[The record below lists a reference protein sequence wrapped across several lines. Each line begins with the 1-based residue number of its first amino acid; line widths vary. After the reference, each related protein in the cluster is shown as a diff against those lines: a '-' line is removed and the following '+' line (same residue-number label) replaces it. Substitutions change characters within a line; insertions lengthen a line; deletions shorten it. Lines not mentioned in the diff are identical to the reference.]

1 MKVIKAYLHFSTFL
15 CISQHLSTFLCIPLH
30 FSSFLCIPLNFSEFL
45 CIPLHLST
53 FHCISLHS
61 FAFLYIS
68 LHFSAFYILRQ
79 FDGAYR
85 RPMEAIFYIRWG
97 CSRRCPC
104 CWGWCPWR
112 STRPGRR
119 AIPTCHA
126 GAGIVEETWSW
137 KLKVKLPQYPHE
149 HDLPAVL
156 AMPPPAPPH
165 QLLLR
170 LVGLEGS
177 IALLQYDGI
186 VAWKFEIITFI
197 QCHYTCAWDFSGMP
211 LSPLWTSPL
220 KNLHLELQSQGGHPT
235 EIHHTLQRSS
245 SFSNE

>member
-1 MKVIKAYLHFSTFL
+1 MS
-15 CISQHLSTFLCIPLH
+15 
-30 FSSFLCIPLNFSEFL
+30 LNFS
-45 CIPLHLST
+45 
-53 FHCISLHS
+53 
-61 FAFLYIS
+61 AFLYIS
-68 LHFSAFYILRQ
+68 PHFSAFFCISLNFSAFLCISLHFTSYVLGQ

-186 VAWKFEIITFI
+186 VAWKFKIITFNVI
-197 QCHYTCAWDFSGMP
+197 THVHGTFQACLSVLSGRVLSKTC
-211 LSPLWTSPL
+211 TSSCRA
-220 KNLHLELQSQGGHPT
+220 KEA
-235 EIHHTLQRSS
+235 TLQKSITPYKGKLSS
-245 SFSNE
+245 SFSNDKCSCVLQVFEILL